1 MSLFRDRADA
11 GRRLAAKLTTYA
23 GRHDV
28 LVLALPRGGVPV
40 AAEVARELGVP
51 LDVYLVRKLGVPGHE
66 ELALGAIASG
76 GTIVLNDDIVRGL
89 AIPSTVIDT
98 LVRQERHELERR
110 ERVYR
115 GDRPIPDV
123 TGRVVILVD
132 DGLATGAT
140 MRAAVEA
147 LRARHPVRLV
157 VAVPVGAPETC
168 SALES
173 LADEVTCAVTPEPFY
188 AVGLWYADFDQTT
201 DAEVQTL
208 LEQAAVRTSRA
219 A

>member
-11 GRRLAAKLTTYA
+11 GRRLAAKLTAYA

-89 AIPSTVIDT
+89 AIPATVIDT

-110 ERVYR
+110 ERDYR

-168 SALES
+168 
-173 LADEVTCAVTPEPFY
+173 ADFQQEADQAICARTPEPFY
-188 AVGLWYADFDQTT
+188 GVGQWYEDFSQTT
-201 DAEVQTL
+201 DAEVRDY
-208 LEQAAVRTSRA
+208 LERA
-219 A
+219 GKIHAHA